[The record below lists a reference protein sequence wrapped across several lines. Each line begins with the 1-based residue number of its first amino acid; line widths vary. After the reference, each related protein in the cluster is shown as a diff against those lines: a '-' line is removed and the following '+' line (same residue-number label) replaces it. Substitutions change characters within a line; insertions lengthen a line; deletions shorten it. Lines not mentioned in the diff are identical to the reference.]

1 MARKMGWDRRR
12 SVAGLLGVIAL
23 AGCTGGG
30 TQEAASG
37 GAATEQ
43 PASDPATEAADGG
56 GAAAGTVISYNSPED
71 WANWGGVLDA
81 FSEDTGIEAPNDP
94 KNSGQT
100 IAALQAEAA
109 APVADTAYYGIVFG
123 YQAEEEGLVEPY
135 VPAHADEVPD
145 ALKDPEGAWTTVH
158 QGAVAFLV
166 NTDELGDAEVPRCWE
181 DLTDPAY
188 EGIVG
193 YLDPTQ
199 AAVGY
204 SVLAAANLALGGDLE
219 DWDPGIVWAQAMRDN
234 GVVNPAQT
242 ATSAVQQGEIP
253 ILIDADFNGY
263 QLAEVEGAPIEVV
276 YPCEGSLAIP
286 YVMSLVAGAPHPEN
300 GKALID
306 FALSDEGQ
314 SLFAESYIRPVRDVA
329 LDPEVA
335 AVLPDAQEYDEL
347 VETPDFAAL
356 QAAQA
361 DAVARYSAEVAG

>member
-1 MARKMGWDRRR
+1 MAHRTNSGRRTL
-12 SVAGLLGVIAL
+12 AALLGAVAL
-23 AGCTGGG
+23 VGCTGTG
-30 TQEAASG
+30 TRTQDAAAEGEPSEPAPATA
-37 GAATEQ
+37 AATE
-43 PASDPATEAADGG
+43 PADDD
-56 GAAAGTVISYNSPED
+56 AGTVISYNSPED

-81 FSEDTGIEAPNDP
+81 FSEETGIEAPNDP

-109 APVADTAYYGIVFG
+109 APAADTAYYGIVFG
-123 YQAEEEGLVEPY
+123 YQAEEEGLVEAY
-135 VPAHADEVPD
+135 VPEHAEEVPD
-145 ALKDPEGAWTTVH
+145 PLKDPEGAWTTVH
-158 QGAVAFLV
+158 QGAVALLV

-188 EGIVG
+188 EGMVG

-219 DWDPGIVWAQAMRDN
+219 TWDPGIAWAQAMRDN

-286 YVMSLVAGAPHPEN
+286 YVMSLVTGAPSPEN
-300 GKALID
+300 GRALID
-306 FALSDEGQ
+306 FALSDAGQ
-314 SLFAESYIRPVRDVA
+314 SLFAESYIRPVRDVELA
-329 LDPEVA
+329 PEVA
-335 AVLPDAQEYDEL
+335 EVLPDAEEYEEL

-356 QAAQA
+356 QAAQEA
-361 DAVARYSAEVAG
+361 AVARYTEEVAR